1 MKPLPIACLAVVFF
15 YGILGSALRA
25 GEVDPEVWQR
35 LRPFLAT
42 RKNPEE
48 LQQMKEALY
57 QVPNW
62 ENRLAEALARLAVA
76 SRYNGPYD
84 KLKSIEFALPELHQK
99 AQRGEQFTAEELER
113 YKQYVLWTRG
123 ESRVLNKANEAGSG
137 IYTIME
143 ALGNMADERAIPLIA
158 PILSERG
165 RIINSDSD
173 VAGST
178 PQADAAHGLRLLVL
192 RGVSLP
198 DAPITKYSDVEHWRI
213 WWKENRAKYGP
224 VPPALAALEVTE
236 GGTRPIPAAATPPPA
251 PPATPVITT
260 PVLPPAVFPST
271 PETKT
276 EIAPSAPKL
285 SFVWLLAI
293 PAILGL
299 FALLARRHKT

>member
-1 MKPLPIACLAVVFF
+1 MKIFPAACLIAAL
-15 YGILGSALRA
+15 YHGILSCALHA
-25 GEVDPEVWQR
+25 GEVDPEVWER
-35 LRPFLAT
+35 LRPFLVPKKT
-42 RKNPEE
+42 PEQ
-48 LQQMKEALY
+48 LQQMKEELDR
-57 QVPNW
+57 VPNW
-62 ENRLAEALARLAVA
+62 ETRLAEALARLAVA
-76 SRYNGPYD
+76 SRYNGPYE
-84 KLKSIEFALPELHQK
+84 KLQRQDLALPEIYQK
-99 AQRGEQFTAEELER
+99 SQRGESLSMQER
-113 YKQYVLWTRG
+113 EQLKEYVLWTRDEG
-123 ESRVLNKANEAGSG
+123 KVLNKARDAGVG
-137 IYTIME
+137 IHRIMD

-165 RIINSDSD
+165 SIINSDSD

-178 PQADAAHGLRLLVL
+178 PQENAADGLRLLVL
-192 RGVSLP
+192 RGVNLP
-198 DAPITKYSDVEHWRI
+198 NAPITKYSDAEHWRA

-224 VPPALAALEVTE
+224 VPPALAALEATE
-236 GGTRPIPAAATPPPA
+236 GGTRPIPPASTPPPS

-299 FALLARRHKT
+299 FALLARRHKI